1 MSMSF
6 TSNGASSPGKN
17 RVEGEVHDLL
27 GAHVTFQYKR
37 NIDSLVFMQHVVI
50 DQVVEPG
57 TRVTVAMGTNRNLDT
72 GNE

>member
-1 MSMSF
+1 
-6 TSNGASSPGKN
+6 
-17 RVEGEVHDLL
+17 
-27 GAHVTFQYKR
+27 
-37 NIDSLVFMQHVVI
+37 MQHVVI